1 MFEATLTPGNP
12 SWYHVVDEQAFGTTS
27 RGKNTNMRVTQ
38 KRKPTLMPLVALGG
52 LCLAVTLPALSST
65 VHAAPPVAY
74 TTVTV
79 QPGQTLWT
87 LAERTTPSN
96 GDVQATVDQIIGAN
110 HLPTANL
117 HVGQKLQVPR

>member
-1 MFEATLTPGNP
+1 MFEPTLTRSNRP
-12 SWYHVVDEQAFGTTS
+12 WYHVVDEQAFGTTS
-27 RGKNTNMRVTQ
+27 RGKNKHMRVTP

-74 TTVTV
+74 ATITV

-87 LAERTTPSN
+87 LAERTTPAN
-96 GDVQATVDQIIGAN
+96 GDVQATVDQIVGAN
-110 HLPTANL
+110 HLATANL
-117 HVGQKLQVPR
+117 RVGQQLRVPR

>member
-1 MFEATLTPGNP
+1 MPSSEQTYVRSALTRANP

-27 RGKNTNMRVTQ
+27 RGKNTIMRVTP

-74 TTVTV
+74 ETVTV
-79 QPGQTLWT
+79 KPGQTLWT
-87 LAERTTPSN
+87 LAERPTPAN
-96 GDVQATVDQIIGAN
+96 GAVQATCDQLIGS
-110 HLPTANL
+110 HQRPTANL
-117 HVGQKLQVPR
+117 H

>member
-1 MFEATLTPGNP
+1 
-12 SWYHVVDEQAFGTTS
+12 
-27 RGKNTNMRVTQ
+27 MRVTP

-65 VHAAPPVAY
+65 VHAASPVAY

-96 GDVQATVDQIIGAN
+96 GDVQATVDEIIGAN
-110 HLPTANL
+110 HLPTSNL

>member
-1 MFEATLTPGNP
+1 M
-12 SWYHVVDEQAFGTTS
+12 Y
-27 RGKNTNMRVTQ
+27 GKP

-52 LCLAVTLPALSST
+52 LCLAVTLPALSTT

-79 QPGQTLWT
+79 HAGETLWT
-87 LAERTTPSN
+87 LAERKTAPN

-110 HLPTANL
+110 HLGTAGLHIGQHLRVPTKAL
-117 HVGQKLQVPR
+117 